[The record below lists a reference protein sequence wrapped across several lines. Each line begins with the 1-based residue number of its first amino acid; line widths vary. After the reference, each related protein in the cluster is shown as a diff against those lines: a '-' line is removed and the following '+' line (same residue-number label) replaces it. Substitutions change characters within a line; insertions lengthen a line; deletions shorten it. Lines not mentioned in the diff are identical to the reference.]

1 MTNKLF
7 LSAMTMSLL
16 VPAMVAPMPTEAKVE
31 EVSFTDVPKG
41 DKELPYA
48 LYELA
53 ELGVVNGYQDG
64 TFRPNEGVTRGQVS
78 AFIDRVL
85 KLEGKIKGKTF
96 KDVGENNRFYQQISR
111 VQQAGII
118 DGFNDGTFRPN
129 EPLTR
134 AQMAKILSIAF
145 DLPKGEEANFPDVP
159 KNHWSK
165 PYVDALATKEITVGS
180 EGLYKPNETV
190 TRGQYVMFLHR
201 ALNWAQKENQDVVK
215 DGVVVTP
222 KPSVK
227 PKPETKPV
235 PEAEPEK
242 EQTPIQKPKPEQK
255 YPIPV
260 GKDLN
265 PPKGWTVDTVKQY
278 EKTILEEMLKKSQGA
293 AGTGSYG
300 SLKYP
305 SSVERFLE
313 SVPARVKYLNEYKN
327 IDWTEEEFLRIVRE
341 VMENGTLYI
350 HPSNELALY
359 YNYQDGILYRAVAT
373 FND

>member
-31 EVSFTDVPKG
+31 EASFTDVPKG

-227 PKPETKPV
+227 PKPETKPA

-242 EQTPIQKPKPEQK
+242 EPTPIQKPKPEQK

-300 SLKYP
+300 WLGDEEF
-305 SSVERFLE
+305 VEMFLE
-313 SVPARVKYLNEYKN
+313 SVPARVKHLNEYKN